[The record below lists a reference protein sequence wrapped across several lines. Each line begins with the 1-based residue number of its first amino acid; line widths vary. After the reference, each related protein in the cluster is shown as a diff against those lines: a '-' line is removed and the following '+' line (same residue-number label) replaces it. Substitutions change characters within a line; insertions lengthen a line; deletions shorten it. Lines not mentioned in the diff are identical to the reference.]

1 MIIINFLRTLF
12 ATAATPAPAV
22 TPPDPDP
29 ISGIQALAKQQPQKD
44 AVKFHPYV
52 DETWNEED

>member
-1 MIIINFLRTLF
+1 MIIINFFRTLF
-12 ATAATPAPAV
+12 ATPAPAV